1 MMFND
6 WQIIHFHLGNLFV
19 GKDKIDRTDDLLFAF
34 IGDTHAVL
42 LDVQPHGSWAMRNL
56 LRILLR
62 VSPSDLA
69 QCEFRGILAGPRN
82 YTDDEILQLRQAG
95 MNAML
100 EIDGRFFM
108 APGMGV
114 SSSKH
119 STRIVR
125 ATQAMMR
132 NIAKARKELGNNTM
146 PKPLLRRV
154 SQSIGTPV
162 KLGVRLEAGRLILY
176 DKNRNLDI
184 MLLMSISA

>member
-1 MMFND
+1 MFND